1 MTPEAQTQIINALIA
16 NGPAI
21 ITAIGGVITTVIAY
35 VVGLNKPQPQA
46 RKPKAQKDKPDAG
59 R

>member
-1 MTPEAQTQIINALIA
+1 MDPQSKAQIINALIA

-35 VVGLNKPQPQA
+35 VVGLNKPQP
-46 RKPKAQKDKPDAG
+46 KAKKTKKVEPDAG